1 MDIHTVEQPES
12 ADTVMRAEEYLTE
25 RKKAFRRTFTTG
37 PESMIV
43 LKTLARFCR
52 AHESTFDPN
61 SAIANRLDGRREV
74 WLFIQQHLQLAE
86 DELWRLFIPRQK
98 G

>member
-1 MDIHTVEQPES
+1 MTIETVEQPES
-12 ADTVMRAEEYLTE
+12 VDPRTRAEEYITE
-25 RKKAFRRTFTTG
+25 RKKAFRRTFTAG
-37 PESMIV
+37 PEAMIV

-61 SAIANRLDGRREV
+61 STIASRLDGRREV

-86 DELWRLFIPRQK
+86 DELWQLFIPRQK